1 MKVQDIGDNVG
12 VEIYL
17 FDDSDPH
24 RFNTLEQAKSF
35 MKGQGLVKADEGKV
49 IEDRLVILAYREK
62 NM

>member
-1 MKVQDIGDNVG
+1 MNVQERDYVG

-24 RFNTLEQAKSF
+24 LFNTLEQAKSY

-49 IEDRLVILAYREK
+49 IENRLVILVRKER